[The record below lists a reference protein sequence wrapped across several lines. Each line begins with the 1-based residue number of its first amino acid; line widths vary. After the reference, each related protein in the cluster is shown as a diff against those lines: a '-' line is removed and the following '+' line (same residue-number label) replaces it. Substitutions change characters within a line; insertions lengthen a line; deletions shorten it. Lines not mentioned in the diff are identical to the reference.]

1 MSTAAK
7 WLLIVL
13 LALMIHALFMTSIAV
28 GSGMGGETDIFPFH
42 HVDAVDIGRI
52 VAIEML
58 LQQFPLSKCLSAS
71 RVSNATIQAF
81 TRA

>member
-13 LALMIHALFMTSIAV
+13 LALMIHAIFMTSIAV

-58 LQQFPLSKCLSAS
+58 L
-71 RVSNATIQAF
+71 AF
-81 TRA
+81 ILLIGLAVALLRHSTW

>member
-58 LQQFPLSKCLSAS
+58 L
-71 RVSNATIQAF
+71 AF
-81 TRA
+81 ILLIGLAVALLRHSTW